1 MTYPSRV
8 SQYREIQVMSASPAR
23 LTVLLFEHL
32 EVVMRRAQTAMRNEQ
47 VELRVE
53 NMGKARAIVSELLTT
68 LDIDNGGAIAID
80 LSMLYGFLLAE
91 MVDVGIRRDA
101 MRLSRLIGIVNT
113 LGTAFADALSA
124 GAAAGSRKVP
134 VLLTSPGALPAATA
148 DELRR
153 LRPASIT
160 ILGGANAVSAA
171 VEAALRPL
179 SSGAVTRVSGVDR
192 YATSAA
198 VSKDAFSAAKT
209 VYLATGAGFP
219 DALAGIPAAGRDQ
232 APLLLVEPSCMPAAS
247 PGR

>member
-68 LDIDNGGAIAID
+68 LDIDYGGAIAID

-113 LGTAFADALSA
+113 LSTAFADAA
-124 GAAAGSRKVP
+124 KQVDD
-134 VLLTSPGALPAATA
+134 AATA
-148 DELRR
+148 PL
-153 LRPASIT
+153 
-160 ILGGANAVSAA
+160 AA
-171 VEAALRPL
+171 TA
-179 SSGAVTRVSGVDR
+179 
-192 YATSAA
+192 
-198 VSKDAFSAAKT
+198 
-209 VYLATGAGFP
+209 
-219 DALAGIPAAGRDQ
+219 
-232 APLLLVEPSCMPAAS
+232 
-247 PGR
+247 